1 MEIING
7 GVGYTVGDK
16 IEFLN
21 YPDTYGYG
29 GRGNVTNVA
38 ANGMIRQ
45 VKFIPYGEIPGG
57 LGYSYDRLPKAN
69 VISTTGTG
77 ANIAVTAILGT
88 GGHFKEA
95 NSVIGRIERLSIVA
109 GGSAYTAQNTTLDMT
124 TTGDGTAVLEPI
136 LLEGIITKPGRY
148 INDDGHLSSFNF
160 LQDRDYYQNYSFVV
174 KVKQSI
180 QDYKNVLRDLVQPAG
195 TKLFGEHIYVSDVVN
210 SQVQLASSNIDL
222 RYYRNGTYKTS
233 NSNSVYVYLS
243 THGFANNNNVYIEF
257 NSGDTSN
264 LTNAIFLVRNV
275 IASNVNTFN
284 VTHSNVTTSS
294 GNVTVIL
301 MGT

>member
-1 MEIING
+1 MEIVNG
-7 GVGYTVGDK
+7 GLGYAVGNQ

-21 YPDTYGYG
+21 YPETYGYAA
-29 GRGNVTNVA
+29 RGNVTNVA

-57 LGYSYDRLPKAN
+57 LGYSYDRLPIAN

-77 ANIAVTAILGT
+77 ANVMVTAILGT
-88 GGHFKEA
+88 GGSFKEA
-95 NSVIGRIERLSIVA
+95 NSVIGRIERVSIVA
-109 GGSAYTAQNTTLDMT
+109 GGSSYTAQNTTLDMT
-124 TTGDGTAVLEPI
+124 TSGDGTAVLEPI

-160 LQDRDYYQNYSFVV
+160 LQDRDYYQNHSFVI
-174 KVKQSI
+174 KIRESI
-180 QDYKNVLRDLVQPAG
+180 ADYKNVLRDLVQPAG
-195 TKLFGEHIYVSDVVN
+195 TKLFGEHTYVSNVVN
-210 SQVQLASSNIDL
+210 SQVSIASSNINL
-222 RYYRNGTYKTS
+222 RYYRDGTYRTS
-233 NSNSVYVYLS
+233 NSNSIFVYLT
-243 THGFANNNNVYIEF
+243 THGFANTNNVYIEF
-257 NSGDTSN
+257 NSGDTAN
-264 LTNAIFLVRNV
+264 LTNGIFMVGNV

-301 MGT
+301 MSA